1 MEQLLL
7 SGRLIDLIL
16 LLIAAEA
23 VGIFLLHR
31 LDRRRP
37 GPRDLYPNLAS
48 GAALMYAVKLALQ
61 GAAWYALAACL
72 ALAFLAHLTDLSLRY
87 GASPK
92 IQLGQPRT
100 TGHRLNI
107 AAARMRPAWPYQAGE
122 VQTCSGRLL
131 GRVGNRYRRAKTMPD
146 WAITPRR
153 LTLLSRPPRA

>member
-31 LDRRRP
+31 LDSRRP

-87 GASPK
+87 GASN
-92 IQLGQPRT
+92 PR
-100 TGHRLNI
+100 
-107 AAARMRPAWPYQAGE
+107 
-122 VQTCSGRLL
+122 S
-131 GRVGNRYRRAKTMPD
+131 
-146 WAITPRR
+146 
-153 LTLLSRPPRA
+153 S